1 MISFT
6 KYIEKTFYDEIYD
19 ASEKYFLGNI
29 EELGITYDY
38 DDEVEVTDVEFYV
51 DAPVINSETVDEYVQ
66 LYIDNGEIS
75 EDGAS
80 LVEQ

>member
-1 MISFT
+1 M
-6 KYIEKTFYDEIYD
+6 
-19 ASEKYFLGNI
+19 
-29 EELGITYDY
+29 
-38 DDEVEVTDVEFYV
+38 EVTDVEYYV

-75 EDGAS
+75 EDGTG

>member
-1 MISFT
+1 MENGHKVLT
-6 KYIEKTFYDEIYD
+6 GEM
-19 ASEKYFLGNI
+19 
-29 EELGITYDY
+29 
-38 DDEVEVTDVEFYV
+38 EVTDVEYYV

-75 EDGAS
+75 EDGTG